1 LKLNQCI
8 ALFLTRYLSDIR
20 GADPD
25 TVRCYK
31 DAFRV
36 FAPFAARRL
45 SKKSALIDVGD
56 LAPDLIID
64 FLVHLETGLGN
75 SIRTRNLRLSAI
87 RSMARMIRLMV
98 PEDRDI
104 ADRILDI
111 PYKRTP
117 KPLFGY
123 LTHDEILKVFASVN
137 LKRKEGFR
145 DYAML
150 HLLFDSGAR
159 AHEIAQMKVEHFEAA
174 EMRIGILGKGGR
186 FRIVQLWP
194 RTTDLIRL
202 YIGHHRETPATGYRD
217 RLFINQR
224 REGFTR
230 HGIYRICD
238 KHLKKV
244 LPESRLKNLHSAHC
258 FRHSC
263 AIHMLMEGKPV
274 SDIKTH
280 LGHEDISSTMIYL
293 RLDLSKRREI
303 QKRFIEYTKK
313 VIKKDQELDEF
324 FKGEDMEEILEWLD
338 GLKDGDA
345 KSDPRKKR

>member
-1 LKLNQCI
+1 MKLHHCI
-8 ALFLTRYLSDIR
+8 ALFLTKYLPDIR

-25 TVRCYK
+25 TVHCYK
-31 DAFRV
+31 ASFRV
-36 FAPFAARRL
+36 LVPFAARYL
-45 SKKSALIDVGD
+45 SKKSAHIEVSD
-56 LAPDLIID
+56 LTSDLIID
-64 FLVHLETGLGN
+64 FLVHLETHLGN
-75 SIRTRNLRLSAI
+75 GAKTRNLRLSAI

-98 PEDRDI
+98 PEDKET
-104 ADRILDI
+104 ADRILNI
-111 PYKRTP
+111 PYKKTP

-123 LTHDEILKVFASVN
+123 ITHDEFLKVAGSVD

-145 DYAML
+145 DYTIL

-159 AHEIAQMKVEHFEAA
+159 AHEIAQMEVAHFDPK
-174 EMRIGILGKGGR
+174 EMRIGILGKGCR

-194 RTTDLIRL
+194 RTTDLIGHYL
-202 YIGHHRETPATGYRD
+202 EHHRETPVVTFRE

-224 REGFTR
+224 RKGFTR

-238 KHLKKV
+238 KYLKKV
-244 LPESRLKNLHSAHC
+244 LPENRLKNLHSAHC

-263 AIHMLMEGKPV
+263 AIHMLMDGKPI

-303 QKRFIEYTKK
+303 QNRFIEYTKK
-313 VIKKDQELDEF
+313 IVKKDRQLDEL
-324 FKGEDMEEILEWLD
+324 FKDENMEEILEWLD
-338 GLKDGDA
+338 GLKERKPGPDSG
-345 KSDPRKKR
+345 KKR